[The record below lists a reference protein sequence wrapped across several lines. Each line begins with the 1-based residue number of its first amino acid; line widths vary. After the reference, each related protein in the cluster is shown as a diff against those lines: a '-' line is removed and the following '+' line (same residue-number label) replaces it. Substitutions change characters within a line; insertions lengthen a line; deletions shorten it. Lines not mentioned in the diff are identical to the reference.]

1 MKQNRSASLA
11 QGAPP
16 ALLCSQDVA
25 CCVVSLGCAKN
36 EVDSERLLGR
46 LSSAGYRIAS
56 EPDKADII
64 ILNTCGFITEAKEE
78 SIAAIFEALDLKKRA
93 GRPDRMV
100 VVAGCLSKR
109 YRDEIA
115 ADIPEIDLIY
125 GLLDEAFVKRMSM
138 EFGIAALQPTPCRR
152 PLRPNASY
160 AYLKIAEGCS
170 NDCSYCAIPL
180 IRGPAVSYPPDL
192 LLAEAREAVAAGA
205 REIVVIAQD
214 IGAYRAQDCDL
225 RELVERLSE
234 IEGIDWLRLMYCHP
248 RRIDDRIIG
257 TLERGAP
264 VVPYLDVPFQH
275 ASARI
280 LQSMGRGGDAE
291 SHLRLIESLRM
302 RVPSIRIRSTLMVG
316 YPGET
321 EEEFEELIAFLR
333 AASLDR
339 VGAFMYSAEE
349 GTRACRLGDT
359 VPKRVKEERYRRL
372 MNAQREISSGRLES
386 MIGAVVDVI
395 VEERIDRF
403 TWAGRTMYDA
413 PEVDGVFYL
422 TASHAAVNE
431 MVRARVTGATE
442 YDLIGEAV

>member
-11 QGAPP
+11 QGSP
-16 ALLCSQDVA
+16 AAFLCSRDVA

-56 EPDKADII
+56 EPDEADII

-78 SIAAIFEALDLKKRA
+78 SIAAILEALDLKKRS
-93 GRPDRMV
+93 GRPDRMI
-100 VVAGCLSKR
+100 VVAGCLSQR

-115 ADIPEIDLIY
+115 AEIPEADLIY
-125 GLLDEAFVKRMSM
+125 GLLDEAFVERMSS
-138 EFGIAALQPTPCRR
+138 EFGIAALPTTSCRK
-152 PLRPNASY
+152 PLRPGSSY

-170 NDCSYCAIPL
+170 NNCSYCAIPL
-180 IRGPAVSYPPDL
+180 IRGPAVSYPPHL
-192 LLAEAREAVAAGA
+192 ILAEAREAVASGA
-205 REIVVIAQD
+205 REIIVIAQD
-214 IGAYRAQDCDL
+214 IGAYRAGDCDL
-225 RELVERLSE
+225 RELVERLAG

-248 RRIDDRIIG
+248 RHLDDRVIDA
-257 TLERGAP
+257 LERGSP

-280 LQSMGRGGDAE
+280 LRSMGRGGDAE
-291 SHLRLIESLRM
+291 SHLRLIERLRK

-349 GTRACRLGDT
+349 GTRAYRLGDT
-359 VPKRVKEERYRRL
+359 VPKGVKKERYQRL
-372 MNAQREISSGRLES
+372 MNAQREISSRRLES
-386 MIGAVVDVI
+386 MIGTVVDVLI
-395 VEERIDRF
+395 EERIDRF

-422 TASHAAVNE
+422 TASHAALNE